1 MRQHVNPLSRFFQI
15 EKQLPRPHELF
26 ANIHLPIH
34 LDIGC
39 AKGFLVNDLIDLG
52 IDCYGLDVS
61 KYAIKNSLPSIY
73 GRLHHGTADNL
84 PFQDKSFKV
93 VISINTIH
101 NLNYDKCSKAIKEIE
116 RVSSSGSFIQ
126 VDSYKTKKQK
136 KIFQEWVLTAKYH
149 DYTSNWIKLFKKCGY
164 TGDWYWTIIN

>member
-1 MRQHVNPLSRFFQI
+1 M
-15 EKQLPRPHELF
+15 
-26 ANIHLPIH
+26 
-34 LDIGC
+34 
-39 AKGFLVNDLIDLG
+39 
-52 IDCYGLDVS
+52 
-61 KYAIKNSLPSIY
+61 PSTY
-73 GRLHHGTADNL
+73 GRLHHGSADNL

-136 KIFQEWVLTAKYH
+136 QIFQEWVLTAKYH